1 MFADEKL
8 SEKLMNIW
16 LCSEDSLFCAGFCL
30 FFFFEGNNRSTDI
43 DGDGVIACICP
54 LVFHYMT

>member
-30 FFFFEGNNRSTDI
+30 FFFFSKEIIEVQISTETGLSRVSVLWFFI
-43 DGDGVIACICP
+43 
-54 LVFHYMT
+54 T